1 MSYGNENS
9 FYGYKFVESLKIL
22 ENLKYSYL
30 YVVYS
35 VSSSGYGSLFSSN
48 YEGLLIISYGYIL
61 VN

>member
-48 YEGLLIISYGYIL
+48 YDGLLIIS
-61 VN
+61 